1 MEKQDL
7 VMDWTKVNEI
17 ELVYKTKFKAAD
29 RPVIKKSSDAFNL
42 LSTLWN
48 MDTIELQEEFKVL
61 FLNRANR
68 VLGIYHLSKGGLT
81 ATVADIRL
89 LLVAAL
95 KAGSLSLMLFHNHP
109 SGNLNPSACDKE
121 LTAKI
126 VEACRFLDLK
136 VLDHIII
143 STGGYFSFADEGLL

>member
-1 MEKQDL
+1 METKA
-7 VMDWTKVNEI
+7 VTMDWTKVNEM

-29 RPVIKKSSDAFNL
+29 RPLIKKSHDAYQL
-42 LSTLWN
+42 LKAIYN
-48 MDTIELQEEFKVL
+48 EDTMELQEEFKVL

-68 VLGIYHLSKGGLT
+68 VLGVYHLSKGGMT

-89 LLVAAL
+89 LFAAAL
-95 KAGSLSLMLFHNHP
+95 KSGSLSLVISHNHP
-109 SGNLNPSACDKE
+109 SGNLNPSHCDKE

-126 VEACRFLDLK
+126 VEAGKLLDLK

-143 STGGYFSFADEGLL
+143 SAEGYYSFADEGLL